1 MEDGGAGAGSCRTG
15 IIHKKGPLAVQLVV
29 KRTQA
34 DVKGMFGANKGVQF
48 NLYYRLVLT
57 PEESAIVQRYKLDT
71 YVLSKTGTGMVETVG
86 AVMRGINQS
95 VQTVEVLLR
104 NEEVA
109 KRACNSFYSLILV
122 AKSFGGEEV
131 VNFPLHEMSGD

>member
-1 MEDGGAGAGSCRTG
+1 M
-15 IIHKKGPLAVQLVV
+15 QLVI

-34 DVKGMFGANKGVQF
+34 DVKGMFGGNKGVQF

-57 PEESAIVQRYKLDT
+57 QDESAIVQRYRLET
-71 YVLSKTGTGMVETVG
+71 HVLSTSGAGLPETVG
-86 AVMRGINQS
+86 DLLRGVNQS

-109 KRACNSFYSLILV
+109 KRACNSFYTLVQV

-131 VNFPLHEMSGD
+131 VNFP

>member
-1 MEDGGAGAGSCRTG
+1 M
-15 IIHKKGPLAVQLVV
+15 QLVI

-48 NLYYRLVLT
+48 NLHYRLLLT
-57 PEESAIVQRYKLDT
+57 QEENALVERYKLHSHI
-71 YVLSKTGTGMVETVG
+71 LSQAGSGAVETVG
-86 AVMRGINQS
+86 DLLRGVSQS
-95 VQTVEVLLR
+95 VQTVAVLLR

-131 VNFPLHEMSGD
+131 IDFPLHGISEE

>member
-1 MEDGGAGAGSCRTG
+1 M
-15 IIHKKGPLAVQLVV
+15 QLVI

-34 DVKGMFGANKGVQF
+34 DVKGMLGGNKGVQF
-48 NLYYRLVLT
+48 NLYYRLLLA
-57 PEESAIVQRYKLDT
+57 PEEASLVQRYKLDT
-71 YVLSKTGTGMVETVG
+71 HVLSQSGAGAVETVG
-86 AVMRGINQS
+86 DLIRGVSQS
-95 VQTVEVLLR
+95 VRTVEILLR

-131 VNFPLHEMSGD
+131 VDFPLSAGVSG

>member
-1 MEDGGAGAGSCRTG
+1 M
-15 IIHKKGPLAVQLVV
+15 QLVV

-57 PEESAIVQRYKLDT
+57 PEESAIVQRYKLET
-71 YVLSKTGTGMVETVG
+71 HVLSRSGTGLAETVG
-86 AVMRGINQS
+86 DLLRGVNQS
-95 VQTVEVLLR
+95 VQTVETLLR

-109 KRACNSFYSLILV
+109 KRACDSFYSLLLV

-131 VNFPLHEMSGD
+131 VNFPLHEMSND

>member
-1 MEDGGAGAGSCRTG
+1 M
-15 IIHKKGPLAVQLVV
+15 QLIV

-48 NLYYRLVLT
+48 NLYYKLVLT
-57 PEESAIVQRYKLDT
+57 PEESAIVQRYKLET
-71 YVLSKTGTGMVETVG
+71 YVLSKSGNGMVEAVG
-86 AVMRGINQS
+86 DVLRGVNQS

-109 KRACNSFYSLILV
+109 KRACNSFYSLLLV
-122 AKSFGGEEV
+122 AKSFGGEEI
-131 VNFPLHEMSGD
+131 VNFPLHEMSDD

>member
-1 MEDGGAGAGSCRTG
+1 M
-15 IIHKKGPLAVQLVV
+15 QLVI

-57 PEESAIVQRYKLDT
+57 PDESAVVQRYKLET
-71 YVLSKTGTGMVETVG
+71 HILSKSGAGMPETVG
-86 AVMRGINQS
+86 DLLRGVSQS
-95 VQTVEVLLR
+95 VQTVDVLLR

-109 KRACNSFYSLILV
+109 KRSCNSFYSLILV
-122 AKSFGGEEV
+122 AKSFGGEEI
-131 VNFPLHEMSGD
+131 VNFPLNDMSEN